1 MLFNTCIP
9 EKVQEY
15 SNVSAFVKVL
25 DSLQNYKREIIGQSL
40 RVNNPAV
47 LTDRKWLLKK
57 LDEIGVKDFPENYP
71 LEPMQLFLLN
81 ADTIFRTR
89 GSKIGLEL
97 YCNVLTLGQVD
108 YIDTDFYKDLS
119 IIQLDSPIQGYITAD
134 NSKDIFYL
142 ASDSSEVNP
151 EVSLV
156 VSINTP
162 FYNNDVVKKYLKD
175 TLKRQIGFGNA
186 EITLRFSDSDKRHY
200 HKLLN
205 PYFV

>member
-9 EKVQEY
+9 EKVQEHP
-15 SNVSAFVKVL
+15 NVAAFTEVL
-25 DSLQNYKREIIGQSL
+25 DTLQSYKSEIIGNSF

-57 LDEIGVKDFPENYP
+57 LDEIGVSNFPENYP

-97 YCNVLTLGQVD
+97 YCSVLTLGEVTIQD
-108 YIDTDFYKDLS
+108 EDFYKDS
-119 IIQLDSPIQGYITAD
+119 PIIQLDSLLQGYITED
-134 NSKDIFYL
+134 NSTKKVYL
-142 ASDSSEVNP
+142 VSDNLEINP
-151 EVSLV
+151 KTSLRI
-156 VSINTP
+156 SISTP
-162 FYNNDVVKKYLKD
+162 FYSNNVVRKYISS
-175 TLKRQIGFGNA
+175 TLRSQIGFGNVTST
-186 EITLRFSDSDKRHY
+186 ITFNTSGSRIY

>member
-9 EKVQEY
+9 EKVQEHP
-15 SNVSAFVKVL
+15 NVAAFTEVL
-25 DSLQNYKREIIGQSL
+25 DALQSYKSEIIGGSF
-40 RVNNPAV
+40 RANNPAV

-57 LDEIGVKDFPENYP
+57 LDEIGVSNFPENYP

-97 YCNVLTLGQVD
+97 YCSVLTLGEVTIQD
-108 YIDTDFYKDLS
+108 EDFYKDS
-119 IIQLDSPIQGYITAD
+119 PIIQLDSLSQGYITE
-134 NSKDIFYL
+134 NSSAKKFYL
-142 ASDSSEVNP
+142 VSDNLEINP
-151 EVSLV
+151 ETSLGITIV
-156 VSINTP
+156 TR
-162 FYNNDVVKKYLKD
+162 FFNNSVVKKYLTATIKN
-175 TLKRQIGFGNA
+175 QIGFGNA
-186 EITLRFSDSDKRHY
+186 TISVTFKPTGLRYY